1 MIGKKLLALFG
12 VLVLGAGLVA
22 SPTLGAKKKCKKL
35 CRDNIAACRLATCK
49 PLTKGKKKCNR
60 TCKSTIIQQCKSN
73 PTSTTCSPSG
83 AFLDDA
89 AL

>member
-22 SPTLGAKKKCKKL
+22 SPAVAKKKCKKL
-35 CRDNIAACRLATCK
+35 CHDNIAACRLAECK
-49 PLTKGKKKCNR
+49 PLPNHRKKCNR
-60 TCKSTIIQQCKSN
+60 TCKSTIIQLCKSR
-73 PTSTTCSPSG
+73 PTTTTCSPSG